1 LQIVLINISIK
12 SPIYELS
19 IHSHLY
25 RESCQHI
32 EIINPLDFIPE
43 YGSIAYW

>member
-12 SPIYELS
+12 SPIYELN
-19 IHSHLY
+19 IHSQLY
-25 RESCQHI
+25 RESCQPNR
-32 EIINPLDFIPE
+32 IINPLDFILE